1 MINLLTLQT
10 DMKTMKNII
19 IIGATS
25 GIGRAVAEIYL
36 AQGHRVG
43 VTGRRTALLEE
54 FASAAPAG
62 RVFTRT
68 FDVSSGDAAAQLA
81 ALVDEMDGVD
91 ICLYSSGFGHTNTI
105 LEPSLELGQVDVN
118 AKGFVSCAVWL
129 FNYWAGNGLSGQ
141 LAVISSVASILPL
154 GVCPAY
160 SATKEFDAFY
170 TKALRQLAVIR
181 KADIKFTIIKPGFV
195 DTDFIHG
202 RHFPMTIRKE
212 KAAEKI
218 VCAIER
224 KKKTA
229 VIDGRWTALGVL
241 MRLIPSPLWNWGG
254 RFFRPYQN
262 MF

>member
-1 MINLLTLQT
+1 MMNVIV
-10 DMKTMKNII
+10 
-19 IIGATS
+19 IGATS

-62 RVFTRT
+62 RAFTRT

-81 ALVDEMDGVD
+81 ALVEEMGGVD
-91 ICLYSSGFGHTNTI
+91 ICLYSSGFGHTNTA
-105 LEPSLELGQVDVN
+105 LEPSLELEQVEVN
-118 AKGFVSCAVWL
+118 AEGFVRCAAWL
-129 FNYWAGNGLSGQ
+129 FNYWAGNGLKGH
-141 LAVISSVASILPL
+141 LAVLSSVASILPL

-170 TKALRQLAVIR
+170 TKALRQLA
-181 KADIKFTIIKPGFV
+181 
-195 DTDFIHG
+195 DFIHG
-202 RHFPMTIRKE
+202 RHFPMTIRRE
-212 KAAEKI
+212 DAAAKI
-218 VCAIER
+218 VRAIRR

-229 VIDGRWTALGVL
+229 VIDGRWAALGLL
-241 MRLIPSPLWNWGG
+241 MRLVPSPLWNWGG
-254 RFFRPYQN
+254 RFFRPYQD